1 MPMDRALVA
10 IPCKLA
16 PGAFSGERVF
26 EVQLA
31 DGSKYT
37 SLAPRQFCWNA
48 AGQLVGEREPSASTD
63 GSIAA
68 RIVERVEGNQVQ
80 VEVPDGEVIAVDEK
94 QIKAR
99 PTLITPP
106 SGTPSRP

>member
-1 MPMDRALVA
+1 
-10 IPCKLA
+10 
-16 PGAFSGERVF
+16 
-26 EVQLA
+26 
-31 DGSKYT
+31 
-37 SLAPRQFCWNA
+37 
-48 AGQLVGEREPSASTD
+48 LVGEREPSASTD